1 MLEIRL
7 LGQFEVRLN
16 NEIVKISSQA
26 SQSLL
31 AYLVLNA
38 GTRQRRE
45 KLAGLLWP
53 DSDHTKARR
62 QLRQALW
69 RLRKSIGDEYFLAD
83 RVTLGFNPDANYTLD
98 VEVLEDDTV
107 WLLAPADLV
116 KNISDYA
123 GELLPGFYDEWTTLE
138 RERLRSV
145 FELQMQ
151 LLLNRLLEGQRWAD
165 VLRCGECWIARGEIP
180 ELAYRALM
188 IAHHGMGDASRIS
201 EVYHRCVEAL
211 QDELG
216 VEPSSETRALYERL
230 LTDEETLDMPP
241 RTPRHNLHQPMTSF
255 VGRENELAQVRD
267 RLADPS
273 CRLVTLIGPGGI
285 GKTRLALKIAHEML
299 GGFAQGVFFVSL
311 EQMGSADLILPAI
324 ADAVG
329 FSFSEGEEPRIQI
342 MSFIRS
348 KDMLL
353 VMDNFEHLIGGVPI
367 LVEILKTAPE
377 VKIIITSRERLNI
390 SGEQV
395 FEVKG
400 LSYPDRD
407 EISGI
412 EEFGAIKLFTD
423 RARSVVPDFIQTKEN
438 LSPIIRI
445 CQTLEGVP
453 LALELAS
460 AWTRVVTCEEIA
472 NSIEENLDILKSFMQ
487 DVPKRQKSLRA
498 SFDHS
503 WSSLSGEERSVVRK
517 LAVFRSGFNKEAAEI
532 VADASLS
539 DLTSL
544 MDKSILRRS
553 GARRYEIHPLLW
565 QFIVEKLIETHDDWR
580 KVQELHCKYF
590 TDFLHEQAS
599 HIRGPSQDEALKQ
612 VGDEI
617 ENVRT
622 TMRWLVRQT
631 AISDLG
637 KVLDVLRVFYDV
649 RGWYQEGDHSF
660 GRVVECID
668 NAIRN
673 TDGVDED
680 GSVVYGKALA
690 GQAWFCH
697 RLSAREKAT
706 SLLQRSLSVARKFDL
721 KDIKADSLDSLAIVA
736 QRQGEYQKAKNLF
749 LESLTI
755 WRDLGNKWWQ
765 AAELNCLVHVA
776 RSLGLYQEAKQHS
789 EEALSIIR
797 KSGNQWGIASALNAR
812 GAISRELEEYKEAE
826 QYYQESLAISREIGF
841 RGGIARAS
849 LGLGHTAYQLGEF
862 EKAKKHCQKSLT
874 IYTDQGKSVEIPS
887 VLALLGDINVA
898 QRKTQ
903 TAIRYFRDALEIA
916 LDIASAPEILRALI
930 GLAHLLS
937 DDGKGESVIQLLRFA
952 IGHPAIKSSDQ
963 AKAEKLLKDLIS
975 EYSNNEILA
984 DTETMEGL
992 ELSEVTKNILSSIP
1006 GE

>member
-1 MLEIRL
+1 MLEIRI
-7 LGQFEVRLN
+7 LGKFEVRLN

-38 GTRQRRE
+38 GTCQRRE

-62 QLRQALW
+62 HLRQALW

-83 RVTLGFNPDANYTLD
+83 RVTLGFNPDSTYMLD

-107 WLLAPADLV
+107 WSRASVDLV
-116 KNISDYA
+116 RNISDYA

-145 FELQMQ
+145 FELHMQ
-151 LLLNRLLEGQRWAD
+151 LLLNRLLEDQRWAD
-165 VLRCGECWIARGEIP
+165 VLRCGECWIARGESP

-188 IAHHGMGDASRIS
+188 IAHHGMGDTSRIS
-201 EVYHRCVEAL
+201 EVFDRCAETLLDNV
-211 QDELG
+211 G
-216 VEPSSETRALYERL
+216 VKPSPETRALHERL
-230 LTDEETLDMPP
+230 LSDEEMLDVPP
-241 RTPRHNLHQPMTSF
+241 RTPRHNLYQPMTSF
-255 VGRENELAQVRD
+255 VGREEELAQVRE

-311 EQMGSADLILPAI
+311 EQIGSADLILPTI

-342 MSFIRS
+342 MNFIRS
-348 KDMLL
+348 KDLLL

-367 LVEILKTAPE
+367 LVEILKTAPK
-377 VKIIITSRERLNI
+377 VKIIITSRERLYI

-395 FEVKG
+395 FEVQG

-407 EISGI
+407 EISGTDK
-412 EEFGAIKLFTD
+412 FGAIKLFTD

-472 NSIEENLDILKSFMQ
+472 KSIDENLDILTSFMQ

-503 WSSLSGEERSVVRK
+503 WSLLSDEERSVLRK
-517 LAVFRSGFNKEAAEI
+517 LAVFRSGFNREAAKI

-539 DLTSL
+539 VLTSL
-544 MDKSILRRS
+544 LDKSILRRS
-553 GARRYEIHPLLW
+553 GVRRYEIHPLLW

-590 TDFLHEQAS
+590 SDFLHERVS
-599 HIRGPSQDEALKQ
+599 HIRGPRQDEALKQ

-617 ENVRT
+617 ENVRM

-649 RGWYQEGDHSF
+649 RGWYQEGEHSF

-668 NAIRN
+668 NAISN

-680 GSVVYGKALA
+680 GSLAYGKALA

-697 RLSAREKAT
+697 RLSARERAI
-706 SLLQRSLSVARKFDL
+706 SLLQRSLSVARKFSL
-721 KDIKADSLDSLAIVA
+721 KDIEADTLDSLAIVA
-736 QRQGEYQKAKNLF
+736 QRQGEYQKARNLF
-749 LESLTI
+749 HESLTI
-755 WRDLGNKWWQ
+755 WRELESKWWQ
-765 AAELNCLVHVA
+765 AAELSCLTHVA
-776 RSLGLYQEAKQHS
+776 RSLGLHQEAKQHS

-797 KSGNQWGIASALNAR
+797 ESGNQWGIASALNAR
-812 GAISRELEEYKEAE
+812 GAIARELEGFMEAE
-826 QYYQESLAISREIGF
+826 QYYQESLAISREIGYK
-841 RGGIARAS
+841 GGIARAS
-849 LGLGHTAYQLGEF
+849 LGLGHVSFRLG
-862 EKAKKHCQKSLT
+862 KYDRAKEHCQKS
-874 IYTDQGKSVEIPS
+874 YTMYMDLGKRIEIPS
-887 VLALLGDINVA
+887 VLTLLANINAA
-898 QRKTQ
+898 QGKMR
-903 TAIRYFRDALEIA
+903 AASRHFRDALGIA
-916 LDIASAPEILRALI
+916 LDIKSAPEILRSVV
-930 GLAHLLS
+930 GLAPLLVGE
-937 DDGKGESVIQLLRFA
+937 GKEKMVIRLLRFVTK
-952 IGHPAIKSSDQ
+952 HPAIKSSDQ
-963 AKAEKLLKDLIS
+963 AKADSLLNDLIS
-975 EYSNNEILA
+975 DYTDGEVTDELEIL
-984 DTETMEGL
+984 ENMEL
-992 ELSEVTKNILSSIP
+992 VEVAKMIFDILP
-1006 GE
+1006 RE